1 MISDPRNLPKWDRH
15 IVSVRGVPPD
25 GLQPEDRYV
34 TAMRMLGVTGKVEAE
49 VLEVD
54 RPRLARIRLRGF
66 LDATVTSKITPLS
79 GGTRSLLEHE
89 VDFHFRGGGLA
100 AFVTE
105 GLGLT
110 GGPSVVLRRGTLAQ
124 KRQIEAAHRR

>member
-1 MISDPRNLPKWDRH
+1 MSITSNSEKHSSLLVCLFAVTLP
-15 IVSVRGVPPD
+15 
-25 GLQPEDRYV
+25 LV
-34 TAMRMLGVTGKVEAE
+34 TRRAVAATTTRRPARRRRTQAERTAAMRA
-49 VLEVD
+49 
-54 RPRLARIRLRGF
+54 RL